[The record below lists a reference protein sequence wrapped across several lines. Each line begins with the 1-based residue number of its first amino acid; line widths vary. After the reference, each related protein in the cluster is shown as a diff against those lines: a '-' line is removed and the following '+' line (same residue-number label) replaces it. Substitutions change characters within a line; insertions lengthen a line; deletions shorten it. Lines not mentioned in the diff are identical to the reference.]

1 MNADLEQ
8 AWTDTLMLLEP
19 ELPRPGFETWLRR
32 SRPVGFVDDML
43 LVSVPSDF
51 GRRYLEDR
59 CADQL
64 RDRLSARI
72 GRPIALEFVVADP
85 EEAEPPAPEPAGDSD
100 PDRAGPPLMLAQ
112 RPAGGA
118 AASIPHLN
126 PKYTF
131 ESFVT
136 APNSQLSFSAA
147 VAVADAPGR
156 MYNPLFIYGGVG
168 LGKTHLLQ
176 AIAHR
181 VTERSPG
188 KRICYVSCETF
199 LNEVTDAIK
208 DRTTVELRGR
218 YRNVDVL
225 LVDDVQILAGKERT
239 QEEFFHTF
247 NALHEA
253 TRQIVLSS
261 DRPPK
266 EIPTLEDRLRSRFE
280 WGLLTDI
287 QPPDLETRIAILRKK
302 AESDHLRVPDEP
314 IEYIAEHIT
323 TNIRELEGA
332 LIRFVAFAS
341 VKSRPL
347 DVACA
352 EDALRGLL
360 PQEAPKQITM
370 RLIQQKV
377 AEYYDV
383 DMKTFTIRKRTRAV
397 AFPRQVAMYLCRELT
412 EYSLPQIGEE
422 FGGRDHTTVIHA
434 HDKIATDIARDPAL
448 RGTIQILRKRIMS
461 GE

>member
-8 AWTDTLMLLEP
+8 AWTDTLILLEP
-19 ELPRPGFETWLRR
+19 ELPRPGFEAWLRR

-72 GRPIALEFVVADP
+72 GRPIGLEFVVTES
-85 EEAEPPAPEPAGDSD
+85 EEPDDVPPVDAPVAAVQMAERGPASGI
-100 PDRAGPPLMLAQ
+100 
-112 RPAGGA
+112 
-118 AASIPHLN
+118 IPQLN

-136 APNSQLSFSAA
+136 SPNSQLSFSAA

-181 VTERSPG
+181 VLGRTPKS
-188 KRICYVSCETF
+188 RICYVSCETF
-199 LNEVTDAIK
+199 VNEITDAIK
-208 DRTTVELRGR
+208 DRTTVEFRGR

-302 AESDHLRVPDEP
+302 AETERLRVPDEP
-314 IEYIAEHIT
+314 IRFIAEHIT

-332 LIRFVAFAS
+332 LIRLVAYAS
-341 VKSRPL
+341 VHKRSIDL
-347 DVACA
+347 DCA
-352 EDALRGLL
+352 QDALRDVL
-360 PQEAPKQITM
+360 PQAAPRQITI

-412 EYSLPQIGEE
+412 DSSLPRIGEE

-434 HDKIATDIARDPAL
+434 HGKIGTDITRDPAL
-448 RGTIQILRKRIMS
+448 RGTIQLLRKKIMS
-461 GE
+461 GQG

>member
-32 SRPVGFVDDML
+32 SRPVGFIDDML

-72 GRPIALEFVVADP
+72 GRPIALEFVVAGAEDGAP
-85 EEAEPPAPEPAGDSD
+85 ALDGVEAQPQQLREETPADDRSPAPTVFPY
-100 PDRAGPPLMLAQ
+100 
-112 RPAGGA
+112 
-118 AASIPHLN
+118 LN

-136 APNSQLSFSAA
+136 SPNSQLSFSAA

-181 VTERSPG
+181 VVARTPQA
-188 KRICYVSCETF
+188 RICYVSCETF
-199 LNEVTDAIK
+199 VNEITDAIK
-208 DRTTVELRGR
+208 DRTTVEFRGR

-280 WGLLTDI
+280 WGLLTDV

-302 AESDHLRVPDEP
+302 AESEHLRVPDEP
-314 IEYIAEHIT
+314 ILFIAERIT

-332 LIRFVAFAS
+332 LIRLVAYAS
-341 VKSRPL
+341 VHKRPIDL
-347 DVACA
+347 ACA
-352 EDALRGLL
+352 EDALHDVL
-360 PQEAPKQITM
+360 PQAQPKQITI

-377 AEYYDV
+377 AEYYDI

-412 EYSLPQIGEE
+412 DQSLPRIGEE

-434 HDKIATDIARDPAL
+434 HTKIGSDCASDPAL

>member
-19 ELPRPGFETWLRR
+19 ELPRPGFEAWLRR
-32 SRPVGFVDDML
+32 SRPVGLIDDML

-59 CADQL
+59 CAEQL
-64 RDRLSARI
+64 RDRLSARM

-85 EEAEPPAPEPAGDSD
+85 DDNATAEPEGAYPPDPA
-100 PDRAGPPLMLAQ
+100 RAD
-112 RPAGGA
+112 RPAAEAHPGPSSA
-118 AASIPHLN
+118 PLLS

-136 APNSQLSFSAA
+136 SPNSQLSFSAA

-156 MYNPLFIYGGVG
+156 IYNPLFIYGGVG

-181 VTERSPG
+181 VLARAPQTRV
-188 KRICYVSCETF
+188 CYVSCETF
-199 LNEVTDAIK
+199 VNEITDAIK
-208 DRTTVELRGR
+208 DRTTVEFRSR

-302 AESDHLRVPDEP
+302 AEADHLRIPDEP
-314 IEYIAEHIT
+314 IHFIAERIT

-332 LIRFVAFAS
+332 LIRLVAYAS
-341 VKSRPL
+341 VHNRPL
-347 DVACA
+347 DLACT
-352 EDALRGLL
+352 EDALRDVL
-360 PQEAPKQITM
+360 PQPAPRPITI

-383 DMKTFTIRKRTRAV
+383 DMKTFTIRKRTRAL

-412 EYSLPQIGEE
+412 DQSLPRIGEE
-422 FGGRDHTTVIHA
+422 FGGRDHTTVMHA
-434 HDKIATDIARDPAL
+434 HEKIGADIARDPAL
-448 RGTIQILRKRIMS
+448 RGTIQLLRKRIMS

>member
-85 EEAEPPAPEPAGDSD
+85 EEAEPPLPADSLRETGEEPA
-100 PDRAGPPLMLAQ
+100 P
-112 RPAGGA
+112 RPAAAPA
-118 AASIPHLN
+118 AAGIPHLN

-131 ESFVT
+131 GSFVT

-181 VTERSPG
+181 VVERTPH

-247 NALHEA
+247 NALHQA

-287 QPPDLETRIAILRKK
+287 QPPDLETRVAILRKK

-314 IEYIAEHIT
+314 IEYIAQHIT

-332 LIRFVAFAS
+332 LIRFVAYAS

-360 PQEAPKQITM
+360 PQEAQRQITM

-377 AEYYDV
+377 AEYYEV
-383 DMKTFTIRKRTRAV
+383 EMKTFTIRKRTRAV
-397 AFPRQVAMYLCRELT
+397 AFPRQIAMYLCRELT
-412 EYSLPQIGEE
+412 DNSLPQIGEE

-434 HDKIATDIARDPAL
+434 HEKIAADIARDPAL

>member
-72 GRPIALEFVVADP
+72 GRPIALEFVVAEP
-85 EEAEPPAPEPAGDSD
+85 EEAEPPLPADSLRETGEEPA
-100 PDRAGPPLMLAQ
+100 P
-112 RPAGGA
+112 RPAAAPA
-118 AASIPHLN
+118 AAGIPHLN

-131 ESFVT
+131 GSFVT

-181 VTERSPG
+181 VVERTPH

-247 NALHEA
+247 NALHQA

-287 QPPDLETRIAILRKK
+287 QPPDLETRVAILRKK

-314 IEYIAEHIT
+314 IEYIAQHIT

-332 LIRFVAFAS
+332 LIRFVAYAS

-360 PQEAPKQITM
+360 PQEAQRQITM

-377 AEYYDV
+377 AEYYEV
-383 DMKTFTIRKRTRAV
+383 EMKTFTIRKRTRAV
-397 AFPRQVAMYLCRELT
+397 AFPRQIAMYLCRELT
-412 EYSLPQIGEE
+412 DNSLPQIGEE

-434 HDKIATDIARDPAL
+434 HEKIAADIARDPAL